1 LRSELYDKSELTDDF
16 IRVIVRVNRTLPGYK
31 KIRDF
36 TIRKEEFEKT
46 SSRKIKRLFY
56 LRLRKRGYSRD
67 YRYSIERGRHMI
79 PDGPIFPPSS
89 PDRA

>member
-1 LRSELYDKSELTDDF
+1 MRSELYDKSELTDDF

-46 SSRKIKRLFY
+46 SSRKIKRY
-56 LRLRKRGYSRD
+56 LYLGYANADTAATSD
-67 YRYSIERGRHMI
+67 TLSKEAGT
-79 PDGPIFPPSS
+79 
-89 PDRA
+89 

>member
-1 LRSELYDKSELTDDF
+1 MRSELYDKSELMDDF
-16 IRVIVRVNRTLPGYK
+16 IRELVKREIVRVNRTLPGYK

-56 LRLRKRGYSRD
+56 LGYANEDTAGTTDTLSK
-67 YRYSIERGRHMI
+67 EAGT
-79 PDGPIFPPSS
+79 
-89 PDRA
+89 